1 MSRMMLFRVG
11 FCSVLVFCAIS
22 SGAVGRAGSSGD
34 GERLRIRDDC
44 DPATFNAALGAGA
57 CVGDGDTT
65 LARFQAEL
73 AEERSVGSWRFNP
86 DKEFTI
92 DFGRTLTIESRAG
105 ETHTFTRVA
114 NFGGGFVAG
123 LNAASGNPVPAP
135 ECAVV
140 NVDGTLRPQPA
151 GPANLFVRAGTTVAG
166 PTAGGPLLPVGRSR
180 FQCCIHPWMRTTA
193 RVR

>member
-1 MSRMMLFRVG
+1 MSRMMSFRVAL
-11 FCSVLVFCAIS
+11 CAMLVFCAIS
-22 SGAVGRAGSSGD
+22 SGAIGRPGSSGD
-34 GERLRIRDDC
+34 DGRLRIRDDC

-65 LARFQAEL
+65 LAKFQAEL
-73 AEERSVGSWRFNP
+73 AAEGSVGSWRFNP
-86 DKEFTI
+86 DHEFNI
-92 DFGRTLTIESRAG
+92 DFGTTMRIESRAG

-135 ECAVV
+135 ECAIV
-140 NVDGTLRPQPA
+140 NPDGSLRPQPA

-166 PTAGGPLLPVGRSR
+166 PVAGGPLLPAGRSK

>member
-1 MSRMMLFRVG
+1 MSRMMLFRVAL
-11 FCSVLVFCAIS
+11 CSVLVFCAIS
-22 SGAVGRAGSSGD
+22 SGAVGGTGSSGD

-57 CVGDGDTT
+57 CVGGGDTT
-65 LARFQAEL
+65 LAKFQAEL
-73 AEERSVGSWRFNP
+73 AAEGSVGSWRFNP
-86 DKEFTI
+86 DHEFNI

-135 ECAVV
+135 ECAIV
-140 NVDGTLRPQPA
+140 NPDGTLRPQPA

-166 PTAGGPLLPVGRSR
+166 PTAGGPLLPVGRSK

>member
-1 MSRMMLFRVG
+1 MSKMMLFRIAL
-11 FCSVLVFCAIS
+11 CSALVLGAIS

-44 DPATFNAALGAGA
+44 DPATFNAVLGPGA

-73 AEERSVGSWRFNP
+73 AEEGNVGSWRFNP
-86 DKEFTI
+86 DHEFSI
-92 DFGRTLTIESRAG
+92 DFGRRLTLESRAG
-105 ETHTFTRVA
+105 ETHTFTKVA

-135 ECAVV
+135 ECAIV
-140 NVDGTLRPQPA
+140 NADRTLRPQPA
-151 GPANLFVRAGTTVAG
+151 GPNNLFVRAGTTVLY
-166 PTAGGPLLPVGRSR
+166 PTAGSAPIPVGRSK